1 MAISMTGFG
10 RGEYKDD
17 NYQFLVECKT
27 INHKYADINIR
38 LPRKL
43 SFLEDKARILVKDY
57 IKRGRVDLYIKLDLL
72 GSEDVNLKFDE
83 ALATQYVSILKQIKD
98 KFDLV
103 DDISVM
109 NIAKFPDVIKTEE
122 KEDDEDKL
130 WSMLKVALENALL
143 KLKEILL
150 SVFPENLKL
159 KDLGKLVVIPT
170 FYVGNEYN
178 SWKAIFYNN
187 LPNSETED
195 YRVVDVA
202 MASSAAPVFFP
213 SYDCHIDG
221 GIIATDPSL
230 ASIIYSI
237 DEELGKRMDQIRL
250 LSFGTGYCY
259 NSIKEDTSK
268 WGAIDW
274 VISKDPDL
282 PIISVTLEGNAQLSQ
297 IFSKKLLDS
306 NYYRVNPKMD
316 KDISMDDTKSMD
328 YLLELAAEYN
338 IKDCINWINN
348 KWNKI

>member
-98 KFDLV
+98 KFDVV

-109 NIAKFPDVIKTEE
+109 NIAKFPDGIKTAE

-143 KLKEILL
+143 KLKEMRSEEGKKLAEDIQNRCDLL
-150 SVFPENLKL
+150 KNYIEDIEKYSYNVVIDYKEKL
-159 KDLGKLVVIPT
+159 KNRISDMLEDPSIIDESRLAQEVAIYADKSSITEEIVRFKSHIEQLKNTVVKNESIGRKIDFLIQEMNRETNTIGSKSSDLNITNLVVE
-170 FYVGNEYN
+170 V
-178 SWKAIFYNN
+178 K
-187 LPNSETED
+187 SELEKI
-195 YRVVDVA
+195 R
-202 MASSAAPVFFP
+202 
-213 SYDCHIDG
+213 
-221 GIIATDPSL
+221 
-230 ASIIYSI
+230 
-237 DEELGKRMDQIRL
+237 EQI
-250 LSFGTGYCY
+250 
-259 NSIKEDTSK
+259 
-268 WGAIDW
+268 
-274 VISKDPDL
+274 
-282 PIISVTLEGNAQLSQ
+282 Q
-297 IFSKKLLDS
+297 
-306 NYYRVNPKMD
+306 
-316 KDISMDDTKSMD
+316 
-328 YLLELAAEYN
+328 N
-338 IKDCINWINN
+338 IE
-348 KWNKI
+348 

>member
-98 KFDLV
+98 KFDIV

-143 KLKEILL
+143 KLKEMRSEEGKKLAEDIQNRCDLL
-150 SVFPENLKL
+150 KNYIEDIEKYSYNVVIDYKEKL
-159 KDLGKLVVIPT
+159 KNRISDMLEDPSIIDESRLAQEVAIYADKSNITEEIVRFKSHIEQLKNTVVKNESIGRKIDFLIQEMNRETNTIGSKSSDLNITNLVVEI
-170 FYVGNEYN
+170 
-178 SWKAIFYNN
+178 K
-187 LPNSETED
+187 SELEKI
-195 YRVVDVA
+195 R
-202 MASSAAPVFFP
+202 
-213 SYDCHIDG
+213 
-221 GIIATDPSL
+221 
-230 ASIIYSI
+230 
-237 DEELGKRMDQIRL
+237 EQI
-250 LSFGTGYCY
+250 
-259 NSIKEDTSK
+259 
-268 WGAIDW
+268 
-274 VISKDPDL
+274 
-282 PIISVTLEGNAQLSQ
+282 Q
-297 IFSKKLLDS
+297 
-306 NYYRVNPKMD
+306 
-316 KDISMDDTKSMD
+316 
-328 YLLELAAEYN
+328 N
-338 IKDCINWINN
+338 IE
-348 KWNKI
+348 

>member
-83 ALATQYVSILKQIKD
+83 ELVTQYVSILKQIKD

-143 KLKEILL
+143 KLKEMRSEEGKKLAEDIQNRCDLL
-150 SVFPENLKL
+150 KNYIEDIEKYSYNVVIDYKEKL
-159 KDLGKLVVIPT
+159 KNRISDMLEDPSIIDESRLAQEVAIYADKSSITEEIVRFKSHIEQLKNTVVKNESIGRKIDFLIQEMNRETNTIGSKSSDLNITNLVVEI
-170 FYVGNEYN
+170 
-178 SWKAIFYNN
+178 K
-187 LPNSETED
+187 SELEKI
-195 YRVVDVA
+195 R
-202 MASSAAPVFFP
+202 
-213 SYDCHIDG
+213 
-221 GIIATDPSL
+221 
-230 ASIIYSI
+230 
-237 DEELGKRMDQIRL
+237 EQI
-250 LSFGTGYCY
+250 
-259 NSIKEDTSK
+259 
-268 WGAIDW
+268 
-274 VISKDPDL
+274 
-282 PIISVTLEGNAQLSQ
+282 Q
-297 IFSKKLLDS
+297 
-306 NYYRVNPKMD
+306 
-316 KDISMDDTKSMD
+316 
-328 YLLELAAEYN
+328 N
-338 IKDCINWINN
+338 IE
-348 KWNKI
+348 

>member
-57 IKRGRVDLYIKLDLL
+57 IKRGIVYLYIKLDLL

-83 ALATQYVSILKQIKD
+83 ELATQYVSILKQIKD

-143 KLKEILL
+143 KLKEMRSEEGKKLAEDIQNRCDLL
-150 SVFPENLKL
+150 KNYIEDIEKYSYNVVIDYKEKL
-159 KDLGKLVVIPT
+159 KNRISDMLEDPSIIDESRLAQEVAIYADKSSITEEIVRFKSHIEQLKNTVVKNESIGRKIDFLIQEMNRETNTIGSKSSDLNITNLVVE
-170 FYVGNEYN
+170 V
-178 SWKAIFYNN
+178 K
-187 LPNSETED
+187 SELEKI
-195 YRVVDVA
+195 R
-202 MASSAAPVFFP
+202 
-213 SYDCHIDG
+213 
-221 GIIATDPSL
+221 
-230 ASIIYSI
+230 
-237 DEELGKRMDQIRL
+237 EQI
-250 LSFGTGYCY
+250 
-259 NSIKEDTSK
+259 
-268 WGAIDW
+268 
-274 VISKDPDL
+274 
-282 PIISVTLEGNAQLSQ
+282 Q
-297 IFSKKLLDS
+297 
-306 NYYRVNPKMD
+306 
-316 KDISMDDTKSMD
+316 
-328 YLLELAAEYN
+328 N
-338 IKDCINWINN
+338 IE
-348 KWNKI
+348 

>member
-1 MAISMTGFG
+1 MAISMTVFG

-103 DDISVM
+103 DAISVM

-143 KLKEILL
+143 KLKEMRSEEGKKLAEDIQNRCDLL
-150 SVFPENLKL
+150 KNYIEDIEKYSYNVVIDYKEKL
-159 KDLGKLVVIPT
+159 KNRISDMLEDPSIIDESRLAQEVAIYADKSSITEEIVRFKSHIEQLKNTVVKNESIGRKIDFLIQEMNRETNTIGSKSSDLNITNLVVE
-170 FYVGNEYN
+170 V
-178 SWKAIFYNN
+178 K
-187 LPNSETED
+187 SELEKI
-195 YRVVDVA
+195 R
-202 MASSAAPVFFP
+202 
-213 SYDCHIDG
+213 
-221 GIIATDPSL
+221 
-230 ASIIYSI
+230 
-237 DEELGKRMDQIRL
+237 EQI
-250 LSFGTGYCY
+250 
-259 NSIKEDTSK
+259 
-268 WGAIDW
+268 
-274 VISKDPDL
+274 
-282 PIISVTLEGNAQLSQ
+282 Q
-297 IFSKKLLDS
+297 
-306 NYYRVNPKMD
+306 
-316 KDISMDDTKSMD
+316 
-328 YLLELAAEYN
+328 N
-338 IKDCINWINN
+338 IE
-348 KWNKI
+348 

>member
-143 KLKEILL
+143 KLKEMRSEEGKKLAEDIQNRCDLL
-150 SVFPENLKL
+150 KNYIEDIEKYSYNVVIDYKEKL
-159 KDLGKLVVIPT
+159 KNRISDMLEDPSIIDESRLAQEVAIYADKSSITEEIVRFKSHIEQLKKTIKKNESIGRKIDFLIQEMNRETNTIGSKSSDLNITNLVVE
-170 FYVGNEYN
+170 V
-178 SWKAIFYNN
+178 K
-187 LPNSETED
+187 SELEKI
-195 YRVVDVA
+195 R
-202 MASSAAPVFFP
+202 
-213 SYDCHIDG
+213 
-221 GIIATDPSL
+221 
-230 ASIIYSI
+230 
-237 DEELGKRMDQIRL
+237 EQI
-250 LSFGTGYCY
+250 
-259 NSIKEDTSK
+259 
-268 WGAIDW
+268 
-274 VISKDPDL
+274 
-282 PIISVTLEGNAQLSQ
+282 Q
-297 IFSKKLLDS
+297 
-306 NYYRVNPKMD
+306 
-316 KDISMDDTKSMD
+316 
-328 YLLELAAEYN
+328 N
-338 IKDCINWINN
+338 IE
-348 KWNKI
+348 

>member
-83 ALATQYVSILKQIKD
+83 ELATQYVSILKQIKD

-143 KLKEILL
+143 KLKEMRSEEGKKLAEDIQNRCDLL
-150 SVFPENLKL
+150 KNYIEDIEKYSYNVVIDYKEKL
-159 KDLGKLVVIPT
+159 KNRISDMLEDPSIIDESRLAQEVAIYADKSSITEEIVRFKSHIEKLKNTVVKNESIGRKIDFLIQEMNRETNTIGSKSSDLNITNLVVE
-170 FYVGNEYN
+170 V
-178 SWKAIFYNN
+178 K
-187 LPNSETED
+187 SELEKI
-195 YRVVDVA
+195 R
-202 MASSAAPVFFP
+202 
-213 SYDCHIDG
+213 
-221 GIIATDPSL
+221 
-230 ASIIYSI
+230 
-237 DEELGKRMDQIRL
+237 EQI
-250 LSFGTGYCY
+250 
-259 NSIKEDTSK
+259 
-268 WGAIDW
+268 
-274 VISKDPDL
+274 
-282 PIISVTLEGNAQLSQ
+282 Q
-297 IFSKKLLDS
+297 
-306 NYYRVNPKMD
+306 
-316 KDISMDDTKSMD
+316 
-328 YLLELAAEYN
+328 N
-338 IKDCINWINN
+338 IE
-348 KWNKI
+348 